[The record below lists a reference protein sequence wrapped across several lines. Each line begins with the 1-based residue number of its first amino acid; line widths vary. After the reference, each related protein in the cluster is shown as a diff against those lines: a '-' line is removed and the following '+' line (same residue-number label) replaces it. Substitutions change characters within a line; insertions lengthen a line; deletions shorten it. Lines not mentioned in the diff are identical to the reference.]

1 MKQNISKNRQ
11 FLIDRLGV
19 LRTRQKF
26 SARELSLRLGFS
38 VNYINRFE
46 SGNFSIPAEVL
57 LEAIEIC
64 NSTRFESGNFS
75 IPAEV
80 LLEAIEI
87 CNSTP
92 EEFFSPNID
101 KFKEHQ
107 ELLAKYDKL
116 SPQSKQNLLNIID
129 SLK

>member
-1 MKQNISKNRQ
+1 MDNKISNYRR
-11 FLIDRLGV
+11 FLIDRLGY
-19 LRTRQKF
+19 LRTRAKF
-26 SARELSLRLGFS
+26 SGRELSLRLDKTPT
-38 VNYINRFE
+38 YIGKFE
-46 SGNFSIPAEVL
+46 RGV
-57 LEAIEIC
+57 
-64 NSTRFESGNFS
+64 FS